1 MSNNPGKMEGGDSD
15 GPMEETLHGHKKSV
29 HKKPNWLAHIIN
41 PDSLVVQI
49 WMWVVCISSVYTCFA
64 SFLMATFDS
73 TSDDLF
79 LLTYLSDLIYLVYTI
94 HNFFLM
100 YKNNRGIPVANQ
112 RSIARHYLKSGFFL
126 DLFSLL
132 PSEIVVI
139 SVRKRSRNRAFS
151 LFRLNRLL
159 RFWTVMVSS

>member
-41 PDSLVVQI
+41 PDS
-49 WMWVVCISSVYTCFA
+49 
-64 SFLMATFDS
+64 
-73 TSDDLF
+73 
-79 LLTYLSDLIYLVYTI
+79 
-94 HNFFLM
+94 
-100 YKNNRGIPVANQ
+100 Q

-159 RFWTVMVSS
+159 RFWTVMSFLGKFEIVFGVKLNRKYT